1 MERLDGSWS
10 KKWKERFQFPFC
22 RFKSVS
28 AIFLHGP
35 TIWEEASRKPGTIAK
50 GWVCLSCHLWYFPC
64 FLSRQNFSAPHTSHP
79 LSLVPSAD
87 ALSSLVAL
95 KAIKHE
101 RLIYLRPNSQ
111 ASLHTSPS
119 SFLPQWVPVCPF
131 LVLSNPIPFFLSQR
145 PWYVSPISP
154 SDHYFLPLFWILSL
168 NIHICSNMLQFSV
181 FLISFL
187 SFYRWRKC
195 FFPQS
200 NFFPTSTLKAIHSIS
215 ILLVVNVGILTWH
228 VRYQLLKS

>member
-1 MERLDGSWS
+1 MAHGAKNERKGFSFHSVVSNQSQLYFCMVLPSGKRLLGNQAQLQRGEFASLAICGIFHASWAGRTS
-10 KKWKERFQFPFC
+10 QLLIPPHPF
-22 RFKSVS
+22 
-28 AIFLHGP
+28 
-35 TIWEEASRKPGTIAK
+35 
-50 GWVCLSCHLWYFPC
+50 
-64 FLSRQNFSAPHTSHP
+64 
-79 LSLVPSAD
+79 SLVPSAD